1 MANYKTNHTL
11 LAFSIEESDYISKQ
25 GDVID
30 LPEEHP
36 YVQSLEEKG
45 HITKQLKSKKNE

>member
-1 MANYKTNHTL
+1 MANYKTNHTI
-11 LAFSIEESDYISKQ
+11 LAFSIEGSDYISKQ

-36 YVQSLEEKG
+36 YIQALEGKG
-45 HITKQLKSKKNE
+45 HITKQLKSNKNE